1 MKKTKKVSQN
11 KGKKSNNEFAIGI
24 LNGIQWGIAIAFILM
39 GFAAMSYT
47 DTFRGFMMGVV
58 TYMTGLFCC
67 TWNLLGQYGDKIA
80 EGKK

>member
-11 KGKKSNNEFAIGI
+11 KGKKHNNSFAIGI
-24 LNGIQWGIAIAFILM
+24 LNGIQWGITIAFILM

-58 TYMTGLFCC
+58 TYITGLFCC
-67 TWNLLGQYGDKIA
+67 TWLLIESFYDKLL
-80 EGKK
+80 EMKK